1 MIKTIHFQI
10 IFWLCLLSTVA
21 LSLMPISGQQVF
33 EAQDKIGHAT
43 VYATLYFLAVQA
55 FGHRVPLWL
64 LAALLVIFG
73 LSMELAQSMTSYRFG
88 DPWDL
93 LANTVGVVVIWLVF
107 SARRRWQ

>member
-1 MIKTIHFQI
+1 MIKRTHFQI

-73 LSMELAQSMTSYRFG
+73 LSMELAQSMTSYRF
-88 DPWDL
+88 
-93 LANTVGVVVIWLVF
+93 VIPGIYSPTQWAL
-107 SARRRWQ
+107 W

>member
-1 MIKTIHFQI
+1 M
-10 IFWLCLLSTVA
+10 STVA

-55 FGHRVPLWL
+55 YGHRVPLWL
-64 LAALLVIFG
+64 LAAVLVIFG

-93 LANTVGVVVIWLVF
+93 LANTVGVMVIWLVF

>member
-10 IFWLCLLSTVA
+10 IFWLFILSTVA

-55 FGHRVPLWL
+55 YGHRVPLWL
-64 LAALLVIFG
+64 LAAVLVIFG